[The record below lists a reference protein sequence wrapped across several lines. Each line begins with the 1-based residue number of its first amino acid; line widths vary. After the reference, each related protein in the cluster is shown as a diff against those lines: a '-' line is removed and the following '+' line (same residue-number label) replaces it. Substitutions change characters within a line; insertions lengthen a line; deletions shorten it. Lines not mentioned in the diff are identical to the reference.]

1 VPLDPSAVTARITD
15 DVSREMDIVL
25 KAPRHT
31 TG

>member
-1 VPLDPSAVTARITD
+1 VTARITD

-31 TG
+31 TQDSETVF